1 MSEAC
6 GRLRAAVTC
15 GTVVVSRSASL
26 TRIPPGARLLS
37 KCHRSR
43 ARKRTLNS
51 SMTEA
56 FLKAMSG
63 ELTPADARTQGSAVY
78 ANALGLLIL
87 LIEALANPSPIYS
100 RDDLLRGA
108 LAIVETIDFAKAISD
123 QEDV

>member
-1 MSEAC
+1 M
-6 GRLRAAVTC
+6 
-15 GTVVVSRSASL
+15 
-26 TRIPPGARLLS
+26 
-37 KCHRSR
+37 
-43 ARKRTLNS
+43 KRTLNS

-63 ELTPADARTQGSAVY
+63 ELTPADARTLGSAVN